1 MATGNYGIVRPA
13 DVAVEDVEILYS
25 YSETRGA
32 TGDLEL
38 TSLDPSQVL
47 VPANTIG
54 APTEI
59 LGGMYTLK
67 LPTSDFTAK
76 GYYSLLIRPKQIRT
90 TIVACGVL
98 SASPDIIGCVFN
110 YNDANIS
117 QSDKVK
123 FENGNLVGY
132 RIEYLSISDDVAQDK
147 IQNLYRI
154 VTSNNR
160 ALAVNQNLNNNADK
174 KLTYSFDDSSS
185 LIFCTLTP
193 SSAPSVKP
201 NALPYIGTPGQEVI
215 ITNTFF
221 NPIMVEVEMVEYDDE
236 TLAYAL
242 YSNQTKS
249 LDDGV
254 YTIYNF
260 NNDIYKQYTLFE
272 VKDQFTGKPLYE
284 VREQLTLPDFTK
296 EFDDITNF

>member
-13 DVAVEDVEILYS
+13 DVSVNDIEILYS
-25 YSETRGA
+25 YSETRGE
-32 TGDLEL
+32 TGEVDLIN
-38 TSLDPSQVL
+38 LDPTQVL
-47 VPANTIG
+47 VPANTP
-54 APTEI
+54 ANPNEI

-67 LPTSDFTAK
+67 LPTSDFSSK
-76 GYYSLLIRPKQIRT
+76 GYYSILIRPKQIRT

-110 YNDANIS
+110 YNDTAIP
-117 QSDKVK
+117 QGDKIK

-132 RIEYLSISDDVAQDK
+132 RIEYLSTDTNATQAK
-147 IQNLYRI
+147 MQNIYRI

-160 ALAVNQNLNNNADK
+160 ALAVSQNLNNTSDQV
-174 KLTYSFDDSSS
+174 LTYTFDDSSS
-185 LIFCTLTP
+185 LVFCTLTP
-193 SSAPSVKP
+193 SSAASVKP
-201 NALPYIGTPGQEVI
+201 NILPYIGTAGQEVI

-221 NPIMVEVEMVEYDDE
+221 NPIMLEVEMVEYDHE

-242 YSNQTKS
+242 YSNKTKS
-249 LDDGV
+249 LNDGI

-272 VKDQFTGKPLYE
+272 VKDLYTGKPLYE
-284 VREQLTLPDFTK
+284 VREGLVLPDFTK
-296 EFDDITNF
+296 EFDDIINF

>member
-1 MATGNYGIVRPA
+1 MARGNYGTVRPA

-25 YSETRGA
+25 YSPTRGN
-32 TGDLEL
+32 TGEVDLI
-38 TSLDPSQVL
+38 SLDPTQVL
-47 VPANTIG
+47 IPANN
-54 APTEI
+54 PNNSQEI

-76 GYYSLLIRPKQIRT
+76 GFYSIIIRPKQIRT
-90 TIVACGVL
+90 VIEDCGIL
-98 SASPDIIGCVFN
+98 SASPDIVGCIFN
-110 YNDANIS
+110 YDDSNIS
-117 QSDKVK
+117 QPDKVK

-132 RIEYLSISDDVAQDK
+132 RIEYLSTSADVAQDK

-160 ALAVNQNLNNNADK
+160 ALAVNQNLNNNSDK

-296 EFDDITNF
+296 EFDDITDF

>member
-1 MATGNYGIVRPA
+1 MATGNYGTVRPA

-25 YSETRGA
+25 YSPTRGN
-32 TGDLEL
+32 TGEVDLI
-38 TSLDPSQVL
+38 SLDPTQVL
-47 VPANTIG
+47 IPANN
-54 APTEI
+54 PNNSQEI

-76 GYYSLLIRPKQIRT
+76 GFYSIIIRPKQIRT
-90 TIVACGVL
+90 VIEDCGIL
-98 SASPDIIGCVFN
+98 SASPDIIGCIFN
-110 YNDANIS
+110 YD
-117 QSDKVK
+117 

-201 NALPYIGTPGQEVI
+201 NALPYIGTAGQEVI